1 MDPETRERALAA
13 AAAAWPDLPEPDDE
27 FAAVLA
33 GLDDL
38 AHVGDLFLAFHG
50 SRGERLAVE
59 QVKQLLEEQR
69 GALRK
74 TGSPAQMIDE
84 LLAEL
89 PADLLAARDAAP
101 PRIRGYAGKGPLGA
115 WLRVVAL
122 RALVDR
128 RRRAGGAAGDS
139 DEQVATLAA
148 DDDPELAMLRRMYKG
163 ELEAAFVEAFRALA
177 ADERLLL
184 RQSHIDGLGIDRL
197 ALIHG
202 IHRATAAR
210 RLAAART
217 RLFEQIRKILSA
229 RLKIGHDT
237 FASIVRLVRSELAVS
252 IEHYL

>member
-1 MDPETRERALAA
+1 MEIERTLAA
-13 AAAAWPDLPEPDDE
+13 AAVAWPELPAPDE
-27 FAAVLA
+27 AFAQVVAK
-33 GLDDL
+33 LDDA
-38 AHVGDLFLAFHG
+38 AHVGDLFLAHHA
-50 SRGERLAVE
+50 SRGERVAVDE
-59 QVKQLLEEQR
+59 VRAMLDEQR

-74 TGSPAQMIDE
+74 TGATQQMIDE

-101 PRIRGYAGKGPLGA
+101 ARILGYTGKGPLGA

-128 RRRAGGAAGDS
+128 RRKAGVHGD
-139 DEQVATLAA
+139 DEHVATLAA

-163 ELEAAFVEAFRALA
+163 ELEAAFVEAFRALPS
-177 ADERLLL
+177 DERLLL

-217 RLFEQIRKILSA
+217 RLFEQIRKILST
-229 RLKIGHDT
+229 RLQIGHDT

-252 IEHYL
+252 LEHYL

>member
-1 MDPETRERALAA
+1 MDLDRVLAA
-13 AAAAWPDLPEPDDE
+13 AAVAWPELPEPDE
-27 FAAVLA
+27 AFAATLA
-33 GLDDL
+33 PAPDI
-38 AHVGDLFLAFHG
+38 AHVGDLFLAFHA
-50 SRGERLAVE
+50 SRGERLAVDE
-59 QVKQLLEEQR
+59 VRAILDEQR
-69 GALRK
+69 GSLRK
-74 TGSPAQMIDE
+74 TGATTQMIDE

-101 PRIRGYAGKGPLGA
+101 ARILGYTGKGPLGA

-128 RRRAGGAAGDS
+128 RRRAGGAMGD
-139 DEQVATLAA
+139 DEQVAALAA

-163 ELEAAFVEAFRALA
+163 ELETAFAEAFRALGA
-177 ADERLLL
+177 EERLLL

-217 RLFEQIRKILSA
+217 QLFEQIRKILST
-229 RLKIGHDT
+229 RLQIGHDT

-252 IEHYL
+252 LEHYL

>member
-1 MDPETRERALAA
+1 MAVDLERALAA
-13 AAAAWPDLPEPDDE
+13 AAVAWPELPEPDE
-27 FAAVLA
+27 AFAARLGSA
-33 GLDDL
+33 NLEEMT
-38 AHVGDLFLAFHG
+38 HVADLFVAFHA
-50 SRGERLAVE
+50 SRGERLAVDE
-59 QVKQLLEEQR
+59 VTSMLDEQR
-69 GALRK
+69 GALRR
-74 TGSPAQMIDE
+74 TGATSQMIEE

-101 PRIRGYAGKGPLGA
+101 ARILGYTAKGPLGA

-128 RRRAGGAAGDS
+128 RRRADGSAGS
-139 DEQVATLAA
+139 DEQVAALAA

-163 ELEAAFVEAFRALA
+163 ELEAAFVEAFRALPS
-177 ADERLLL
+177 DERLLL

-210 RLAAART
+210 RLTAART
-217 RLFEQIRKILSA
+217 RLFEEIRKILSS
-229 RLKIGHDT
+229 RLQIGHDT

-252 IEHYL
+252 LEHYL